1 MNKPMNEDYLWDRS
15 GRPDEEIEHLEELL
29 GQFRRRRKQPLAAKP
44 KFVFRWWPVAAA
56 AMLAIAIAAGLFLRS
71 ARLADSITAW
81 SLTIDGQKAAP
92 LRAGQI
98 IETGANTQATVE
110 AGEVGEVRIDRQS
123 RLRLEKAGKQEQR
136 FLLDHGTIHA
146 FIWAPPTQFV
156 VDTPAAKTIDL
167 GCRYTL
173 SVAADGSGVLTVEMG
188 WVAFEWRGIE
198 SFIPEGAR
206 CITHA
211 GRGPGT
217 PYFLDAPENLTDAL
231 GNFDRSRDA
240 AALEAAITT
249 ARKRDA
255 LTLWHL
261 LKRTEGA
268 QRAEVFNRFSS
279 LVSLPPVV
287 TRDAILAGNE
297 QALDAA
303 WNALELGDTTWWR
316 EWKRPWSR

>member
-1 MNKPMNEDYLWDRS
+1 MR
-15 GRPDEEIEHLEELL
+15 
-29 GQFRRRRKQPLAAKP
+29 
-44 KFVFRWWPVAAA
+44 V
-56 AMLAIAIAAGLFLRS
+56 AGL
-71 ARLADSITAW
+71 ARRTFW
-81 SLTIDGQKAAP
+81 
-92 LRAGQI
+92 
-98 IETGANTQATVE
+98 
-110 AGEVGEVRIDRQS
+110 
-123 RLRLEKAGKQEQR
+123 
-136 FLLDHGTIHA
+136 
-146 FIWAPPTQFV
+146 
-156 VDTPAAKTIDL
+156 
-167 GCRYTL
+167 
-173 SVAADGSGVLTVEMG
+173 
-188 WVAFEWRGIE
+188 
-198 SFIPEGAR
+198 
-206 CITHA
+206 
-211 GRGPGT
+211 
-217 PYFLDAPENLTDAL
+217 
-231 GNFDRSRDA
+231 DA